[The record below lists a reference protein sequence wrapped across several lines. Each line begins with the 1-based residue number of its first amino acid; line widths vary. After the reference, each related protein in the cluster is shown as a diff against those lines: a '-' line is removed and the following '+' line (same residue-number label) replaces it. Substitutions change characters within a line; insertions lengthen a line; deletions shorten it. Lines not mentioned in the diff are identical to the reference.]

1 MFTEY
6 SPLWIIPIAAIAV
19 AIGLFAYYFPRSGT
33 FSKPQRA
40 LLFSLRVLS
49 LLLLMFLLLSPVVR
63 FEKNTEVKPVVAFA
77 LDDSR
82 SVVLTKDSAYYRK
95 DFPKALDELKKRL
108 SDKYDVRV
116 YRFGAK
122 TEQAHSAESDIR
134 LDFKQEKTD
143 IASCLSAIDDDYGRE
158 NLSAIVLCSDGIANS
173 GNNPLNECERIQV
186 PIYCVALGDTARRK
200 DLAVTD
206 IRCNRIAY
214 LGDEFPV
221 EITLRAERAAGSRAT
236 LTMQHQGRTLFSK
249 NVEIK
254 GDKFTATLP
263 MSLTATSVG
272 VEKYGVSL
280 SLLPDEA
287 NRENNRADFF
297 VEVIDSRQSVRI
309 LCAAPHPDISA
320 IKQSLSQS
328 KNLSVEAAVFSSRST
343 LSNSKPDLLI
353 AHGMPFDSES
363 YNYLASERESGTPI
377 LYIVSSATDVR
388 LFNRLNA
395 GVKIEG
401 YSLKGSSEA
410 LALVN
415 HSFAL
420 FSLSEQ
426 SAGLLPK
433 MPPLNVP
440 LARFS
445 AQGETQTL
453 LFQKVAGTRSD
464 YPLLCFS
471 SGAGAKSGVLCG
483 ENIWKWRLHNVLL
496 NRTSEE
502 VDELISKSVRYLVS
516 DADKSLFRV
525 RCDKV
530 FPYGSDVSFEAELY
544 DRSYR
549 LNNTPEATMLIRRE
563 DGREFRHTFSK
574 TMNAYSLNV
583 GELEQGEYSY
593 TASATLSGE
602 KLTAKGSFVVSS
614 ASVEAANLV
623 ADHSLLKALSDKTAA
638 EMLYPED
645 VQRIDALLDANE
657 QVRPII
663 RTETTN
669 RKLTE
674 SLWYWIAIVLTL
686 SCEWF
691 LRKFWGAI

>member
-19 AIGLFAYYFPRSGT
+19 AIGLFAYYFPKSGT

-63 FEKNTEVKPVVAFA
+63 FEKNTELKPVVAFA

-143 IASCLSAIDDDYGRE
+143 ISSCLGAIDDDYSRE

-173 GNNPLNECERIQV
+173 GNNPLNECEKIQV

-200 DLAVTD
+200 DLAVAD

-236 LTMQHQGRTLFSK
+236 LTVQRQGRTLFSK

-309 LCAAPHPDISA
+309 LCAAPHPDVSA
-320 IKQSLSQS
+320 IKQSLAQS
-328 KNLSVEAAVFSSRST
+328 KNLSVEAAAFSSRST
-343 LSNSKPDLLI
+343 LPNTKPDLII

-483 ENIWKWRLHNVLL
+483 ENIWKWRLQNVLL
-496 NRTSEE
+496 NRTSAEA
-502 VDELISKSVRYLVS
+502 DELIAKTVRYLVS

-583 GELEQGEYSY
+583 GELEEGEYSY

-638 EMLYPED
+638 EMLYLED